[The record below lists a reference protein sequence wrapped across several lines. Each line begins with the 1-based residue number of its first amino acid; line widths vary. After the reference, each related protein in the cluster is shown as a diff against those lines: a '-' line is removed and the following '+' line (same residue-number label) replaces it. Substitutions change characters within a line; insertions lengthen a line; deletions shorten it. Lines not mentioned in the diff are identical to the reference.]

1 MKTKR
6 TLRLD
11 DGLIRRA
18 KHAAEKR
25 GKSVSQL
32 VSEFFESLDG
42 RRSLIRPDYPPITSS
57 LLGLLKGKAAS
68 KEDYRRH
75 LRDKHL

>member
-1 MKTKR
+1 MQTKL

-18 KHAAEKR
+18 KHAAGKR
-25 GKSVSQL
+25 GKSVSRM
-32 VSEFFESLDG
+32 VSEYFDSLEG
-42 RRSLIRPDYPPITSS
+42 RSLRASDYPPITSS
-57 LLGLLKGKAAS
+57 LLGLLRGKSVS